1 MQERTPGA
9 LFRALVGGAVE
20 PGLAHDA
27 SEEVRDRAGENI
39 MAAVQASEERIRVQ
53 TEARFGQI
61 DTRFGQI
68 DARFSQIDA
77 RFGQI
82 DAHFV
87 QIDTRFSQI
96 DTRFGQID
104 TRFGQIDAR
113 FGRMEARI
121 DVLTEMIQSTQRE
134 ISTLRWMIG
143 IGFTLLALFIALAKI
158 IGD

>member
-1 MQERTPGA
+1 MPETATPVRMQERPPGA
-9 LFRALVGGAVE
+9 LFRALVSVAVE

-39 MAAVQASEERIRVQ
+39 LAAVQASEERLRNQ

-68 DARFSQIDA
+68 NARFSQMDARFSQMDA
-77 RFGQI
+77 RF
-82 DAHFV
+82 
-87 QIDTRFSQI
+87 
-96 DTRFGQID
+96 
-104 TRFGQIDAR
+104 
-113 FGRMEARI
+113 
-121 DVLTEMIQSTQRE
+121 DVLTEMIQSTQREIQSTQREIQSTQREIQSTQRE

-143 IGFTLLALFIALAKI
+143 IGFTLLALFIALAKL

>member
-1 MQERTPGA
+1 MPETATPVRMQERPPGA
-9 LFRALVGGAVE
+9 LFRALVSVAVE

-39 MAAVQASEERIRVQ
+39 LAAVQASEERLRNQ

-68 DARFSQIDA
+68 NARFSQMDA
-77 RFGQI
+77 RF
-82 DAHFV
+82 
-87 QIDTRFSQI
+87 
-96 DTRFGQID
+96 
-104 TRFGQIDAR
+104 
-113 FGRMEARI
+113 
-121 DVLTEMIQSTQRE
+121 DVLTEMIQSTQREIQSTQREIQSTQREIQSTQRE

-143 IGFTLLALFIALAKI
+143 IGFTLLALFIALAKL